1 MKQNLLILDIT
12 ISKVPK
18 AFFSFTHQLYNNSNS
33 DISTGNTGISIF
45 DKFMSQKSKRIVST
59 FMMQE
64 KIYSWTHF

>member
-12 ISKVPK
+12 ISKVTK

-33 DISTGNTGISIF
+33 VISTGNTGISIF

-64 KIYSWTHF
+64 KKYSWTHF